1 MSEGHFFALLCNFIQ
16 LYYANYIVLQP
27 ARGFVRTYVRPATV
41 KRCILKGG
49 TGKER
54 IRRKKKEKKKF
65 VSVLWWFVYNSWE
78 VQTLLRL
85 FFLPSSPHLA
95 TRRLCY
101 YNDAK
106 QCNFGLFPH
115 DHHHPGLVW
124 LRLILYLLKAKQ
136 IKTIFFPAKN

>member
-16 LYYANYIVLQP
+16 LYHANYIVLQP

-65 VSVLWWFVYNSWE
+65 VSVLW
-78 VQTLLRL
+78 
-85 FFLPSSPHLA
+85 
-95 TRRLCY
+95 
-101 YNDAK
+101 
-106 QCNFGLFPH
+106 
-115 DHHHPGLVW
+115 
-124 LRLILYLLKAKQ
+124 
-136 IKTIFFPAKN
+136 